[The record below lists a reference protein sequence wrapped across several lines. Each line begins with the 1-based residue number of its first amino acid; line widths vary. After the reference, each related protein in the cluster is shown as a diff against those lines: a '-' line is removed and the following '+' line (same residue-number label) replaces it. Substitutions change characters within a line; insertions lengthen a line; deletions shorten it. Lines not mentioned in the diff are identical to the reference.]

1 MGQLLSKLG
10 RWIYRHA
17 KLTIVAFFITIAVS
31 VGAALSFGI
40 HFDSAGMSIQGS
52 QSERANKLMEKEFP
66 STRQNG
72 GQVQIVLHSNNGK
85 ALTTDKNQQVMA
97 ELFQDVQK
105 NSHVKMVILPAMLN
119 SYSKDGMTA
128 TARVIYKQKGENVS
142 EKTVNALEKSIKIT
156 RHKSIQTELTSNDVT
171 ISGMDNGEQA
181 EVVGLAIA
189 FVILAI
195 TFASLL
201 VAGIPILS
209 ALLGLVTGMMLV
221 LISTNFLSVA
231 TFSMSLVG
239 MMGLAVGIDYALF
252 IISRYR
258 QELQQNKSKKDV
270 LSAAMSTAG
279 TSVIF
284 AGATVIVA
292 LLGMTVLGIDMLSV
306 MGITASLAILTA
318 ILTSLTFV
326 PAMLVVLGD
335 RVTGK
340 KPNRLLQ
347 FASKM
352 RIEGG
357 WGKLVTKYKLLLTML
372 VVVVLGV
379 IATPFT
385 HINLGLPNDS
395 VKSEKLTERRAYD
408 LMTEAYGEGSQ
419 ATLVVLL
426 KTDDMVKVSDS
437 VNDIKDLGNVATVSQ
452 AMPSKDND
460 YQMITVI
467 PKTDAN
473 AVKTKKLVHKIRDL
487 NQKKGL
493 PRLYV
498 TGSTAINIDMSDAL
512 MKALPKFAIIIVLFA
527 FILLTV
533 VFRSLLIPLVAVLG
547 FVLSLGATLGAI
559 VFIAQDGHFI
569 NLFGIPAKGAIL
581 NFLPVLVIGIM
592 FGLAMDYEVFLVSR
606 IREHYLK
613 TENTR
618 QAVILGMRDS
628 GPAVVAAALIMM
640 AVFSG
645 FIFASDAIVKSM
657 GLVLASGIL
666 FDAILVRL
674 ILVPATIDLF
684 GKASWYL
691 PKWLDKI
698 LPNVKI
704 D

>member
-142 EKTVNALEKSIKIT
+142 EKTVDALEKSIKIT

-258 QELQQNKSKKDV
+258 QELQQNKSKKDA

-352 RIEGG
+352 RTEGG

-372 VVVVLGV
+372 VV
-379 IATPFT
+379 
-385 HINLGLPNDS
+385 
-395 VKSEKLTERRAYD
+395 
-408 LMTEAYGEGSQ
+408 
-419 ATLVVLL
+419 
-426 KTDDMVKVSDS
+426 
-437 VNDIKDLGNVATVSQ
+437 
-452 AMPSKDND
+452 
-460 YQMITVI
+460 
-467 PKTDAN
+467 
-473 AVKTKKLVHKIRDL
+473 
-487 NQKKGL
+487 
-493 PRLYV
+493 
-498 TGSTAINIDMSDAL
+498 
-512 MKALPKFAIIIVLFA
+512 
-527 FILLTV
+527 
-533 VFRSLLIPLVAVLG
+533 
-547 FVLSLGATLGAI
+547 
-559 VFIAQDGHFI
+559 
-569 NLFGIPAKGAIL
+569 
-581 NFLPVLVIGIM
+581 M
-592 FGLAMDYEVFLVSR
+592 F
-606 IREHYLK
+606 HQ
-613 TENTR
+613 N
-618 QAVILGMRDS
+618 
-628 GPAVVAAALIMM
+628 
-640 AVFSG
+640 
-645 FIFASDAIVKSM
+645 
-657 GLVLASGIL
+657 
-666 FDAILVRL
+666 
-674 ILVPATIDLF
+674 
-684 GKASWYL
+684 
-691 PKWLDKI
+691 
-698 LPNVKI
+698 
-704 D
+704 